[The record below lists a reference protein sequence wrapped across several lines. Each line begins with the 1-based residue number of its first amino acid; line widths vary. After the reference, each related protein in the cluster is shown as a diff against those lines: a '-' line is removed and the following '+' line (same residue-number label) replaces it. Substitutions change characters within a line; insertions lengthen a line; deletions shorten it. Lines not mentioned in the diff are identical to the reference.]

1 MATGTHVARKKPLA
15 TWDHLF
21 IDEPVH
27 HIANRL
33 IGRPIGV
40 PQLFLGLGTIHKPE
54 KGSIVD
60 DVGNDR
66 GGQSCFGQ
74 RLHNKLGETI
84 GQLQDEH
91 GRIQIMFNRD
101 HSSVDGYNP
110 ESSSVAQAPS
120 PIKFIEKKLD
130 LGDIIGVKGHLFRT
144 GKGELTIFV
153 KTVTLLCKTLL
164 PLPDKHSG
172 LSDKEQRYRKRW
184 LDLISNADVQKRF
197 RTRSHILRIVRKH
210 FEEQL

>member
-1 MATGTHVARKKPLA
+1 MSRPDYHEHEEFINRSQKLAEIRELGVEPYPHKFTPTHFSHELHKQWTGH
-15 TWDHLF
+15 
-21 IDEPVH
+21 E
-27 HIANRL
+27 
-33 IGRPIGV
+33 
-40 PQLFLGLGTIHKPE
+40 
-54 KGSIVD
+54 
-60 DVGNDR
+60 VGNSEDAEL
-66 GGQSCFGQ
+66 GKTGEVCLAG
-74 RLHNKLGETI
+74 RLVLFRAMGKNAF

-197 RTRSHILRIVRKH
+197 RTRSHILRI
-210 FEEQL
+210 